1 MLLFDFIKPT
11 DSAADE
17 NAVAVRITFRQ
28 IDLCLINGLLCGDHG
43 ELTESINTPKLFA
56 LNRKMRQRI
65 EVSDL
70 ASETNFKVAA
80 VKPLNGTD
88 TTFSCT
94 DRCPDVV
101 QFAAK
106 RSDNAKPGHYYSTA

>member
-1 MLLFDFIKPT
+1 MLLFDFIEST
-11 DSAADE
+11 DTAADQ

-28 IDLCLINGLLCGDHG
+28 IDLCLINGLLRGDHG
-43 ELTESINTPKLFA
+43 KLAEAIDTPQFFA
-56 LNRKMRQRI
+56 LNRQMRQWI
-65 EVSDL
+65 EVSDF
-70 ASETNFKVAA
+70 ASETHLEVAT
-80 VKPLNGTD
+80 VKPLDGTD

>member
-1 MLLFDFIKPT
+1 L
-11 DSAADE
+11 AEA
-17 NAVAVRITFRQ
+17 
-28 IDLCLINGLLCGDHG
+28 IDPPQFFAFNGQ
-43 ELTESINTPKLFA
+43 
-56 LNRKMRQRI
+56 MRQWV
-65 EVSDL
+65 EVSDF
-70 ASETNFKVAA
+70 ASETNLEVAT

-94 DRCPDVV
+94 DRRPDVV